1 MAIEEIESVDPEE
14 PSQDVKKEDAPA
26 IQEDDISPF
35 EMVNSVESSPAV
47 EVTSETRESKSA
59 EENVV
64 SEDAVVPPVENE
76 TPVEAPAQEETQKEA
91 EKEAV
96 EESNEALFLDY
107 EKFETLLLNYFQG
120 MKTMISSLNQ
130 KDRNV
135 LDLSKE
141 LSDYRNGLEKSLFK
155 SLASYLIGF
164 RESLVKQNDDLKKY
178 DYDLATLKDYF
189 SMFADSFEG
198 LLQDIQLVEEDDG
211 TFTYNGKNIF
221 ASKVTPSFET
231 TLPLATDIEIEKPIF
246 HSMEDIETY
255 MNEVNGKLL
264 SLLKEKEVTDVLIG
278 QAIKLN
284 ASVKNQECQVI
295 LYPVLRKL
303 LRLKNEIQAQIDL
316 IKDEEDKDTYVKLF
330 KRALDRLIFEMDE
343 ILFECGISVESMPE
357 IDSAYDTKTQMSL
370 GYVNVGED
378 KQELHGKVAEAIS
391 PAYVFDGKV
400 LKRAKVKIYRL
411 VK

>member
-1 MAIEEIESVDPEE
+1 MAIEEIELFDPEE
-14 PSQDVKKEDAPA
+14 PGQDVKKEETPTP
-26 IQEDDISPF
+26 QEDDECPF
-35 EMVNSVESSPAV
+35 GSVNPAEAAPALEESA
-47 EVTSETRESKSA
+47 ETGESKPV

-64 SEDAVVPPVENE
+64 KEEETVPPVENE
-76 TPVEAPAQEETQKEA
+76 TPVNEEPVKDEVAEEIKEEVKEA
-91 EKEAV
+91 
-96 EESNEALFLDY
+96 SFLEY

-130 KDRNV
+130 KDKNI

-198 LLQDIQLVEEDDG
+198 LLQDIQLVEEPDG

-221 ASKVTPSFET
+221 ASKAAPSFET
-231 TLPLATDIEIEKPIF
+231 TLPLATDIEIEKPTF
-246 HSMEDIETY
+246 HSMEDIEAY
-255 MNEVNGKLL
+255 MNDVNGKLL
-264 SLLKEKEVTDVLIG
+264 GLLKEKEVTDALVS

-316 IKDEEDKDTYVKLF
+316 IKEEEDKDTYVKLF
-330 KRALDRLIFEMDE
+330 KRALDRLTFEMDE

>member
-1 MAIEEIESVDPEE
+1 MAIEVIDLFDPEE
-14 PSQDVKKEDAPA
+14 PSQDVKKVETPAP
-26 IQEDDISPF
+26 QEDDECPF
-35 EMVNSVESSPAV
+35 GPGNPVEATPSI
-47 EVTSETRESKSA
+47 EVPIETGESESA
-59 EENVV
+59 EENV
-64 SEDAVVPPVENE
+64 EETAAQPVENE
-76 TPVEAPAQEETQKEA
+76 IQAQEEVREEAAEEPKEA
-91 EKEAV
+91 
-96 EESNEALFLDY
+96 SFLEY

-120 MKTMISSLNQ
+120 IKTMISSLNQ
-130 KDRNV
+130 KDRNI

-141 LSDYRNGLEKSLFK
+141 LSDYRNGLEKSFFK

-189 SMFADSFEG
+189 GMFADSFEG
-198 LLQDIQLVEEDDG
+198 LLQDIQLVEEPDG

-221 ASKVTPSFET
+221 ASKTSPSLEV
-231 TLPLATDIEIEKPIF
+231 TLPLATDIEIEKPSF
-246 HSMEDIETY
+246 RSMEDIEAY
-255 MNEVNGKLL
+255 MNDVNGKLL
-264 SLLKEKEVTDVLIG
+264 GLLKEKEVTDSLVS

-284 ASVKNQECQVI
+284 AAVKNQECQVI

-316 IKDEEDKDTYVKLF
+316 IKDEEDKDIYVKLF

-343 ILFECGISVESMPE
+343 ILFECGIGVESLPE

-378 KQELHGKVAEAIS
+378 RQELHGKVAEAIS